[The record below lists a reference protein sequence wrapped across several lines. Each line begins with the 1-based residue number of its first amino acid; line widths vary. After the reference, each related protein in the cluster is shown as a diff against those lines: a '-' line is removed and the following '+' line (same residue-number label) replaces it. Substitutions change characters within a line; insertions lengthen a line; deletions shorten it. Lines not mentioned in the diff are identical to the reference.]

1 MKLKN
6 KYLKLRNMEIII
18 LLAQHVGE
26 IVGVKLK
33 PIHAKNVEENAIVFD
48 IKIQNDCIFV
58 LKNSDF
64 SLLSLVWQKKSYFD
78 SRNLISSSQKQYF
91 LNLLSKYEWE
101 INLYSFINFLQ
112 F

>member
-1 MKLKN
+1 
-6 KYLKLRNMEIII
+6 MEIII

-58 LKNSDF
+58 CF
-64 SLLSLVWQKKSYFD
+64 TTSY
-78 SRNLISSSQKQYF
+78 
-91 LNLLSKYEWE
+91 
-101 INLYSFINFLQ
+101 
-112 F
+112 